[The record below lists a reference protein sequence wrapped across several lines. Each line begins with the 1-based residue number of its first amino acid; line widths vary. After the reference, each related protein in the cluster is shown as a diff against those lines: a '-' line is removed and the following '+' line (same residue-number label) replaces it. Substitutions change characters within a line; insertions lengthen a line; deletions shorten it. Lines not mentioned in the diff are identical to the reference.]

1 MKTMFLLLSLLIT
14 NTFMLT
20 AQNPQQS
27 KSLRHV
33 VLFKFKDSSTAQDVD
48 KVIAAFEA
56 LPKQIS
62 QIKAFEWGLNNS
74 PENLNDGL
82 THAFLLTFSS
92 EKDRDDYLVHPEHK
106 KFGGIVGPHL
116 EKVVVVDYWIK

>member
-1 MKTMFLLLSLLIT
+1 MKTALLLLTLLLT

-20 AQNPQQS
+20 AQNSAQT

-33 VLFKFKDSSTAQDVD
+33 VLFKFKESATSQDVE
-48 KVIAAFEA
+48 KVIAAFEG

-62 QIKAFEWGLNNS
+62 QIKAFEWGVNNS
-74 PENLNDGL
+74 PENLNEGL

-92 EKDRDDYLVHPEHK
+92 EKDRDDYLIHPDHK
-106 KFGGIVGPHL
+106 KFGGIVGPHI

>member
-1 MKTMFLLLSLLIT
+1 MKTILLLLPLLFT
-14 NTFMLT
+14 NTFMLS
-20 AQNPQQS
+20 AQSSPES

-33 VLFKFKDSSTAQDVD
+33 VLFKFKDTPSSQEID

-56 LPKQIS
+56 LPQQIS

-74 PENLNDGL
+74 PENLNQGL

-116 EKVVVVDYWIK
+116 EKVVVVDYWVK